1 MLVWRMRHG
10 IIFTLD
16 AADRRR
22 RVALAADRNTP
33 RQQVRR
39 ARIVLLSAN
48 GIGTHAIM
56 AE

>member
-1 MLVWRMRHG
+1 MRHG
-10 IIFTLD
+10 IILFSMRLTGGDASPWLRIATL
-16 AADRRR
+16 RGSR
-22 RVALAADRNTP
+22 
-33 RQQVRR
+33 VRR